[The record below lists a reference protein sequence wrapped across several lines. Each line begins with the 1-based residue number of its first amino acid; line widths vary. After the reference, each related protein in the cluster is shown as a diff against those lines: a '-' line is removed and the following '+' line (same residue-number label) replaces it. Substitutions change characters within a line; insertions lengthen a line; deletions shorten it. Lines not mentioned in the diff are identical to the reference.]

1 MPTGRTGGQGGV
13 WAKSNVCSG
22 DLGRSITVDGF
33 PTDLLYVCSF
43 FGRAFE
49 KAAEG
54 TNSRTLH
61 NHFDLSGKSLLY
73 WGPFKVSAG
82 LELGKLALLEIPC
95 KQPSFFWSQ
104 PRTRWL
110 REL

>member
-1 MPTGRTGGQGGV
+1 MVGIP
-13 WAKSNVCSG
+13 
-22 DLGRSITVDGF
+22 
-33 PTDLLYVCSF
+33 PETDSSDRKNF

-61 NHFDLSGKSLLY
+61 NHFDLSGKSPPH

-82 LELGKLALLEIPC
+82 LGTRKVPRVPCQQSSGLGPC
-95 KQPSFFWSQ
+95 TPSG
-104 PRTRWL
+104 P
-110 REL
+110 